1 MVNITT
7 INKMRIS
14 IGDYF
19 VNIGKNA
26 KENWNILDSAEGDDI
41 WFHLDNSSS
50 PYVILEVKN
59 LDPIPFSIINDIAKL
74 CKSRSRSK
82 DLKNVSVIYTTVSNL
97 KKGEALGSVYLTNT
111 PNKILV

>member
-1 MVNITT
+1 
-7 INKMRIS
+7 MRVSIS
-14 IGDYF
+14 EYF

-26 KENWNILDSAEGDDI
+26 KENWKLLDSSEADDI

-59 LDPIPFSIINDIAKL
+59 LDAIPYSIITECAKL
-74 CKSRSRSK
+74 CKNRSRSK

-97 KKGEALGSVYLTNT
+97 KKGDALGSVYLTNT
-111 PNKILV
+111 PNKIVV

>member
-1 MVNITT
+1 MRVT
-7 INKMRIS
+7 I
-14 IGDYF
+14 GQYF

-26 KENWNILDSAEGDDI
+26 KENWKLLDNSEPDDI
-41 WFHLDNSSS
+41 WFHLDNCSS

-59 LDPIPFSIINDIAKL
+59 LDPIPSNIISDIAKL
-74 CKSRSRSK
+74 CKSRSRCK

-97 KKGEALGSVYLTNT
+97 KKGDALGSVYLTCT

>member
-1 MVNITT
+1 
-7 INKMRIS
+7 MRVS

-19 VNIGKNA
+19 ANIGKNA
-26 KENWNILDSAEGDDI
+26 KENWKILDSAETDDI

-59 LDPIPFSIINDIAKL
+59 LDAIPLSIIGECAKL
-74 CKSRSRSK
+74 CKNRSKSK
-82 DLKNVSVIYTTVSNL
+82 DLKNVSVIYTPVCNL
-97 KKGEALGSVYLTNT
+97 KKGDVLGSVYLTNT